1 MPIWSIWQFPRGTP
15 EGTQD
20 PNGVGFRLFWRPRF
34 IRSSGTAASI
44 LASRDRGRSR
54 CRHPASEGPL
64 RSGQYRGESPR
75 SPRPHGQRAPSGGD
89 LPDVRQAG
97 TQEASFPSPPPRSSR
112 ATCRAVEPRVP
123 PRDRRILASGPR
135 SGRTTHEA
143 GRIPGPGGSNAPA
156 CRPSPGTSYSPS
168 SDSARERAVLGRSQ
182 LLPLLPYPVLTAP
195 RHHPRSLVKP
205 TLGMS
210 LVLEVNGCI
219 QTENPLWAAASWLAV
234 YQEMQKSVYT
244 HTCIHLP
251 WNPSYSRSSPI
262 RPAAGSW
269 RRSGPASA
277 PCTRSWKPWSSSNR
291 ASRGIF
297 ASFTRRGSGAC
308 GRRGKSASIG
318 CARGHSAGWTNG
330 CDSTA
335 ACGRPAST
343 GSTRNSID
351 DKGRGP
357 ENAGRYTH
365 DQQQEDAE
373 SQGRE
378 HRAKDHHVPDVQ
390 RPGRGGCEALCLDLQ
405 EFKDHQPGPRGGGR
419 SDHDGAGAERDVR
432 TRRSAIHGHG
442 RRPVLLVRAGNF
454 PLRELRH
461 AGRNRP
467 VVGEPLGGR

>member
-210 LVLEVNGCI
+210 LVLE
-219 QTENPLWAAASWLAV
+219 LMAASKLTTLSGRLPVGWQSTKKCRKVYIHVRVYIPRGIRRIRGPRRFDASPDRGDARGGRAPPARARGSRGHLDGYKALGARWLRTTV
-234 YQEMQKSVYT
+234 KWNEGQT
-244 HTCIHLP
+244 H
-251 WNPSYSRSSPI
+251 
-262 RPAAGSW
+262 
-269 RRSGPASA
+269 RSGSFV
-277 PCTRSWKPWSSSNR
+277 R
-291 ASRGIF
+291 SRG
-297 ASFTRRGSGAC
+297 R
-308 GRRGKSASIG
+308 
-318 CARGHSAGWTNG
+318 
-330 CDSTA
+330 
-335 ACGRPAST
+335 
-343 GSTRNSID
+343 
-351 DKGRGP
+351 
-357 ENAGRYTH
+357 
-365 DQQQEDAE
+365 
-373 SQGRE
+373 
-378 HRAKDHHVPDVQ
+378 
-390 RPGRGGCEALCLDLQ
+390 
-405 EFKDHQPGPRGGGR
+405 
-419 SDHDGAGAERDVR
+419 
-432 TRRSAIHGHG
+432 
-442 RRPVLLVRAGNF
+442 
-454 PLRELRH
+454 
-461 AGRNRP
+461 
-467 VVGEPLGGR
+467 